1 MKKADAESHIFCR
14 IVPPSPDTA
23 PNLQILRC
31 QNATMSLFAERLQNL
46 VSGLNLPVQDATGL
60 EGGWDFTLAFNPIP
74 PMMFNR
80 PGPPGDSAQG
90 LPTAADPVG
99 GCTIFESI
107 EKQLGLKLEPQKR
120 TLPVVVIDRIQQK
133 PTDN

>member
-1 MKKADAESHIFCR
+1 MA
-14 IVPPSPDTA
+14 
-23 PNLQILRC
+23 
-31 QNATMSLFAERLQNL
+31 LFAERLQNL

-107 EKQLGLKLEPQKR
+107 EKQLGLNLEPQKR